1 MARQANNIVSFDEAR
16 RAVSARRPVASSRRF
31 ADDDPASLR
40 DAAASRSRVSSARAQ
55 GASAVRSSASRSSMS
70 WEEPFTVPTG
80 RASAAPRGAIYDQ
93 RAYREDLRRSRA
105 AEGMGASR
113 TAGASS
119 ANSANE
125 AHAEDADRS
134 FEAFF
139 GKIRERAGKA
149 KREATKAKADREF
162 TKHYAVD
169 HAAQPSEA
177 GPRAAVYRGEMGT
190 QHKRASRM
198 QNESG
203 VSGVGA
209 SFALPSINVS
219 GILKKPA
226 MFGGVALVTCL
237 LACCVFLYAPAQ
249 QYYQELRDR
258 DRLAV
263 EYQLVAER
271 NEAIANEVALLS
283 TPEGIQDRARE
294 EFGWISEGEYAVSV
308 MGISPEDKT
317 AGFQANIN
325 AASVKAPETWYS
337 DFLDSFF
344 GYER

>member
-1 MARQANNIVSFDEAR
+1 MTRQANNIVSFDEAR
-16 RAVSARRPVASSRRF
+16 RAVSARRPVASN
-31 ADDDPASLR
+31 
-40 DAAASRSRVSSARAQ
+40 
-55 GASAVRSSASRSSMS
+55 
-70 WEEPFTVPTG
+70 
-80 RASAAPRGAIYDQ
+80 APRSAIYDQ

-105 AEGMGASR
+105 AQSMNSSR
-113 TAGASS
+113 VAGASA
-119 ANSANE
+119 ANRANE
-125 AHAEDADRS
+125 AHEEDADRS

-139 GKIRERAGKA
+139 GKIRERASKA

-162 TKHYAVD
+162 TKHYAAD
-169 HAAQPSEA
+169 HASQPSDS

-203 VSGVGA
+203 ASGVGA
-209 SFALPSINVS
+209 SFALPSINIS
-219 GILKKPA
+219 GIMKKPV
-226 MFGGVALVTCL
+226 MFGGVAIMACL

-263 EYQLVAER
+263 EYQLVSER
-271 NEAIANEVALLS
+271 NEAIASEVALLS

-308 MGISPEDKT
+308 VGVSSADKM